1 MLLNDIQGWLSTYF
15 RRKGCAQHMW
25 HRSTEQGKILRR
37 EVLYMWWTWKLCEKF
52 ISLELSPLGSLSHWL
67 VSRASVGTDPPEVR
81 WAIVSDLTGPG
92 NLEQCPLFCFWFLII
107 GLQGYLRFLSTGEL
121 LPSHIHDFFFS
132 LSPLPSFPPTLSLLP
147 SSACWLFF
155 FFSWKVL
162 FFMIYLLSFQS
173 LFSVSSG
180 YFIYHSGP
188 LGGQSVLRHSYF
200 WGIQCSICLANI
212 GFPLPH

>member
-132 LSPLPSFPPTLSLLP
+132 LSPLPSFPPTPSLLP

-155 FFSWKVL
+155 FFLESSVFYDLSPFLPKFIQCVFWLFHLPLRASWRSECSEAFL
-162 FFMIYLLSFQS
+162 F
-173 LFSVSSG
+173 
-180 YFIYHSGP
+180 
-188 LGGQSVLRHSYF
+188 LRH
-200 WGIQCSICLANI
+200 
-212 GFPLPH
+212 PV

>member
-1 MLLNDIQGWLSTYF
+1 MTFKADFLPTSEERDVPNTCGTGPQSRARFSEGRCYICDERGNSV
-15 RRKGCAQHMW
+15 K
-25 HRSTEQGKILRR
+25 
-37 EVLYMWWTWKLCEKF
+37 KF

-155 FFSWKVL
+155 FFFLESSVFYDLSPFLPKFIQCVFWLFHLPLRASWRSECSEAFL
-162 FFMIYLLSFQS
+162 F
-173 LFSVSSG
+173 
-180 YFIYHSGP
+180 
-188 LGGQSVLRHSYF
+188 LRH
-200 WGIQCSICLANI
+200 
-212 GFPLPH
+212 PV

>member
-155 FFSWKVL
+155 FFPGKFCFLWSISFPSKV
-162 FFMIYLLSFQS
+162 YSVCLLAISFTTQG
-173 LFSVSSG
+173 LLEVR
-180 YFIYHSGP
+180 
-188 LGGQSVLRHSYF
+188 VF
-200 WGIQCSICLANI
+200 WGILIFEASSVVYA
-212 GFPLPH
+212 

>member
-67 VSRASVGTDPPEVR
+67 VSRASVGTDTPEVR

-155 FFSWKVL
+155 FFFLESSVFYDLSPFLPKFIQCVFWLFHLPLRASWRSECSEAFL
-162 FFMIYLLSFQS
+162 F
-173 LFSVSSG
+173 
-180 YFIYHSGP
+180 
-188 LGGQSVLRHSYF
+188 LRH
-200 WGIQCSICLANI
+200 
-212 GFPLPH
+212 PV